1 MVRIILVL
9 ALLIVNGVKAQTNT
23 ESNAVQSAVDTFF
36 EGFHEG
42 DTLKMRSVLND
53 EVKLFT
59 AFKNKANEDELVTG
73 SIDDLLNGIAQK
85 PADQKWDE
93 RLLDYDIKIDGSM
106 AHVWTPYEFYYN
118 DTFLH
123 CGVNSFQLFKD
134 QGQWKIVFIMDTR
147 RQSGCK
153 GH

>member
-1 MVRIILVL
+1 MIRILLLL
-9 ALLIVNGVKAQTNT
+9 ALLLVNNVKAQETG
-23 ESNAVQSAVDTFF
+23 EKEEIKAVVDTFF
-36 EGFHEG
+36 EGFHNG
-42 DTLKMRSVLND
+42 DTLKMRSVLNS

-59 AFKNKANEDELVTG
+59 AFNNKANEDELRTG
-73 SIDDLLNGIAQK
+73 SIDDLLKGVAKK

-106 AHVWTPYEFYYN
+106 ANVWTPYEFYYN

-134 QGQWKIVFIMDTR
+134 KGHWKIVFLMDTR
-147 RQSGCK
+147 HQTGCK